1 MSSQGQEDQ
10 RTFLSLVETFL
21 VGRDIP
27 GSSGGRDWDVRESNP
42 DGMKEA
48 KEDMPGNP
56 GKGGRELD
64 SGLILKP

>member
-1 MSSQGQEDQ
+1 MSRSGGPGNIPVIG
-10 RTFLSLVETFL
+10 S
-21 VGRDIP
+21 DIP
-27 GSSGGRDWDVRESNP
+27 GSKGGREGNP

-64 SGLILKP
+64 SGLILKPWER